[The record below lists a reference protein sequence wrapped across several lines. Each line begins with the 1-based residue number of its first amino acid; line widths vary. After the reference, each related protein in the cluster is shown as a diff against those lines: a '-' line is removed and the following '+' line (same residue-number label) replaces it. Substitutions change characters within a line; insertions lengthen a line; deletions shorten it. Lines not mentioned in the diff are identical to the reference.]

1 MYDIVVIGGGSA
13 GLSMAAYGANFGF
26 KVLLIEKEKLGGDC
40 LWNGCVP
47 TKSLVSSSKIVN
59 NINKYTKDLKASW
72 VFNFLD
78 ARKRMLKAQEQIA
91 KNDSIERFNSLGVEV
106 IIGEVKFLDE
116 TKLEVQMKG
125 EKRIIDSKKIVIAT
139 GSSPKIPNLKGLLDI
154 DYLTNIELL
163 KLKELPK
170 SIIILGSGPIGIEF
184 AQILNRFNVDV
195 KVVLRGSKI
204 LKKEEKI
211 ISKKL
216 KKILED
222 EGIEFIENF
231 KQEEIKKQDDKILL
245 IGKVDDKDY
254 IVEAQK
260 ILVATGRKG
269 NIENLGLE
277 NIGVKTNKGYIV
289 VDLNLRT
296 TKKNIYAIGDVI
308 GGMQFTHVASYE
320 ARLAFFNSMYNLNQ
334 KRYYK
339 DIPYATYCDPEIFHL
354 GLTEL
359 EALKEYKGVKV
370 YELSL
375 EEVDRFIAEDNTN
388 GLIRI
393 ICDKNGYILG
403 AHGLLEDAT
412 SILQPVVYAMKN
424 KKKIGSLSQIVY
436 PYPAKSE
443 ALKNVT
449 DLYWKEFASKGM
461 IFDLVKKYGKIINK
475 K

>member
-13 GLSMAAYGANFGF
+13 GLSIASYGANFGF
-26 KVLLIEKEKLGGDC
+26 KVLLIEKDKLGGDC

-47 TKSLVSSSKIVN
+47 TKSLVSSSKIIH
-59 NINKYTKDLKASW
+59 NINKYTKDLEASW
-72 VFNFLD
+72 VFNFKD
-78 ARKRMLKAQEQIA
+78 ARERMIKAQEKIA
-91 KNDSIERFNSLGVEV
+91 INDSIQRFNSLGVDV

-116 TKLEVQMKG
+116 NKLEVQMKN
-125 EKRIIDSKKIVIAT
+125 EKRIINSKKFIIAT
-139 GSSPKIPNLKGLLDI
+139 GSSPKVPNLKGLLDI

-184 AQILNRFNVDV
+184 AQILNRFGVDV
-195 KVVLRGSKI
+195 KVVLRGSRI

-211 ISKKL
+211 ISNKL
-216 KKILED
+216 KNILED
-222 EGIEFIENF
+222 EGIEFIEHF
-231 KQEEIKKQDDKILL
+231 KQKEIKQEAKQVLL
-245 IGKVDDKDY
+245 IGNIDKKE
-254 IVEAQK
+254 IIIQAEK
-260 ILVATGRKG
+260 ILIATGRQG

-320 ARLAFFNSMYNLNQ
+320 ARLAFFNSMYKLNQ

-354 GLTEL
+354 GLTEI

-375 EEVDRFIAEDNTN
+375 EEVDRFVAEDNTN
-388 GLIRI
+388 GIIRI

-403 AHGLLEDAT
+403 AHGLLEDA
-412 SILQPVVYAMKN
+412 SSVLQPIVYAMKN
-424 KKKIGSLSQIVY
+424 KKKVGSLSQIVY
-436 PYPAKSE
+436 PYPSKSE

-449 DLYWKEFASKGM
+449 DLYWREFASDG
-461 IFDLVKKYGKIINK
+461 IVFDLIKKYGEIINK

>member
-13 GLSMAAYGANFGF
+13 GLSIAAYGANFGF
-26 KVLLIEKEKLGGDC
+26 KVLLIEKDKLGGDC

-47 TKSLVSSSKIVN
+47 TKSLVSSSKVVH

-72 VFNFLD
+72 VFNFKD
-78 ARKRMLKAQEQIA
+78 ARKRMLKAQKEIA
-91 KNDSIERFNSLGVEV
+91 KNDSIQRFNSLGVDV
-106 IIGEVKFLDE
+106 IVGEAKFLDE
-116 TKLEVQMKG
+116 NKLEVQIKN
-125 EKRIIDSKKIVIAT
+125 EKRIINSKKFIIAT
-139 GSSPKIPNLKGLLDI
+139 GSSPKIPNLKGLLEI

-170 SIIILGSGPIGIEF
+170 SIIVLGSGPIGIEF
-184 AQILNRFNVDV
+184 AQILNRFGVNV
-195 KVVLRGSKI
+195 KVILRGSEI
-204 LKKEEKI
+204 LKKEEKM
-211 ISKKL
+211 ISNKL

-222 EGIEFIENF
+222 EGIEFIEHF
-231 KQEEIKKQDDKILL
+231 KQKQIKKEAKKVLL
-245 IGKVDDKDY
+245 IGY
-254 IVEAQK
+254 IDEKETVIEAQN

-269 NIENLGLE
+269 NIKNLGLE
-277 NIGVKTNKGYIV
+277 NIGVKTNKGYVV

-320 ARLAFFNSMYNLNQ
+320 ARLAFFNSMYKLNQ

-354 GLTEL
+354 GLTKE
-359 EALKEYKGVKV
+359 EALKEYKGIKE
-370 YELSL
+370 YELDL
-375 EEVDRFIAEDNTN
+375 KDVDRFVAEDNTN
-388 GLIRI
+388 GLIKI

-443 ALKNVT
+443 ALKNVS
-449 DLYWKEFASKGM
+449 DLYWREFASKGM
-461 IFDLVKKYGKIINK
+461 IFDLIKKYGKIINK